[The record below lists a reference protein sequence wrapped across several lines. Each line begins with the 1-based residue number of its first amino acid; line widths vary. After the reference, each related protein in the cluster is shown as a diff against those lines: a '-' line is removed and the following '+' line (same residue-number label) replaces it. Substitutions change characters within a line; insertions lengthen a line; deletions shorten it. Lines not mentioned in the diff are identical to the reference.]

1 MLLKKLSYVCAA
13 TLVIVSLAGC
23 GTKENSTGTDTASTQ
38 TQEDVSTSTDAPEE
52 DETEDEASVSES
64 SNKKETTNKK
74 KTTKKKTK
82 KKSTGLRADFKKAM
96 DSYEDFMDEY
106 CSFMKSY
113 QEDPSDA
120 SLLEDYASYMLRL
133 GMQNWS
139 KLIKKRNCPLET
151 RRSFSILENYIAR
164 LRNNKKYSHLQEV

>member
-1 MLLKKLSYVCAA
+1 MLLKKLSYVCTA

-23 GTKENSTGTDTASTQ
+23 GTKGNSTGTDTASTQ
-38 TQEDVSTSTDAPEE
+38 IQEDVSTSTDAPEE

-64 SNKKETTNKK
+64 SNKKGTTNKK

-113 QEDPSDA
+113 QEDPTDA
-120 SLLEDYASYMLRL
+120 SLLEDYASYMC
-133 GMQNWS
+133 S
-139 KLIKKRNCPLET
+139 VVKRVDTFLNTIFRKDRITPGFPCRTPL
-151 RRSFSILENYIAR
+151 F
-164 LRNNKKYSHLQEV
+164 HLVYNHQAKSEGV